1 MTGVA
6 IGIDLGTSG
15 VRAALVD
22 AQAEL
27 LSFAEAKIAP
37 DQRRTPAAWWD
48 ATRAAL
54 RDLSKDLRAVRAI
67 AVDGTS
73 GTVLPVDA
81 AGTPLAPASLYDE
94 AADPATV
101 AQVAAA
107 APADSAARG
116 PTSPL
121 ARLLGWRALPGV
133 ARVLHEADWL
143 AGRLRGVHGAS
154 DWNNAL
160 KTGFDPAALAWPA
173 WLDKLDLDRA
183 LLPDPAEPGA
193 ALGPIDTKVARD
205 LGLPSNTIVAAGTT
219 DGCASFLAT
228 GAAQVGDGVT
238 SLGTTLTLKLLS
250 AVPIA
255 SPAHGVYSHRI
266 GALWLAGGA
275 SNSGGGAL
283 ARHFDPATI
292 ASLSR
297 RIDPDRPSPCDY
309 YPLPAIGERFP
320 VCDATL
326 ASRHTPRPAD
336 DAAFLHGLLEG
347 IARIEASGYR
357 VLEDLGG
364 PAVRA
369 VFSLGTGA
377 DNPAWSAIRARL
389 LGVKMPLPRA
399 RQAAAGAARLALKA
413 TVAVN

>member
-1 MTGVA
+1 MTGIA

-15 VRAALVD
+15 LRAALVD

-27 LSFAEAKIAP
+27 LSFAQASIAP
-37 DQRRTPAAWWD
+37 RHRRTPAAWWD

-54 RDLSKDLRAVRAI
+54 RDLADDLRSVRAI

-73 GTVLPVDA
+73 GTILPVDA
-81 AGTPLAPASLYDE
+81 GGTPLTLASLYDE
-94 AADPATV
+94 AADTAAV

-116 PTSPL
+116 ATSPL
-121 ARLLGWRALPGV
+121 ARLLGWRALPGL

-143 AGRLRGVHGAS
+143 TGRLRGVHGAS

-160 KTGFDPAALAWPA
+160 KTGFDPAALSWPA
-173 WLDKLDLDRA
+173 WLDRLDLDRA

-193 ALGPIDTKVARD
+193 ALGLIDTKVARD
-205 LGLPSNTIVAAGTT
+205 LGLPADTIVAAGTT
-219 DGCASFLAT
+219 DGCAAFLAT
-228 GAAQVGDGVT
+228 GADHVGDGVT

-283 ARHFDPATI
+283 ARHFDAATI
-292 ASLSR
+292 AALSR
-297 RIDPDRPSPCDY
+297 RIDADRPSLCDY

-320 VCDATL
+320 VCDPTL
-326 ASRHTPRPAD
+326 TSRHTPRPAD
-336 DAAFLHGLLEG
+336 DADFLHGLLDG
-347 IARIEASGYR
+347 IARIEASGYQR
-357 VLEDLGG
+357 LQDLGG

-377 DNPAWSAIRARL
+377 DSAAWSAIRARL
-389 LGVKMPLPRA
+389 LGVPMPLPRA

-413 TVAVN
+413 AIAVN